1 MLWAFTKTELCDW
14 KCPFLFL
21 FFQKWRLGVDEM
33 QAVREGD
40 SLSQYI
46 IKINSDVRILQERD

>member
-1 MLWAFTKTELCDW
+1 LLWAFTKTELCDW

-46 IKINSDVRILQERD
+46 IKINSDVRIL